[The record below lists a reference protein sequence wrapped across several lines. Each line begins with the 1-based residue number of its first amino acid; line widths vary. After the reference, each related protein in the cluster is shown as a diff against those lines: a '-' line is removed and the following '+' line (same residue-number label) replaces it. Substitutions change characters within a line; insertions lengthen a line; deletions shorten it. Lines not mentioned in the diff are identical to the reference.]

1 MRWASSQITRSPLGR
16 GLRFRLHLVGTG
28 QHVEPGDQFAALG
41 EGVAGQG
48 CLDLVAGQDAEL
60 KAEPLVHFVLLLLD
74 ESPRRDDQ
82 ATLQVATDQ
91 QLLD

>member
-1 MRWASSQITRSPLGR
+1 MGLVADHEVPLGR
-16 GLRFRLHLVGTG
+16 GLQFRLQLIGTR

-60 KAEPLVHFVLLLLD
+60 KAEPLVHFVLPLLD
-74 ESPRRDDQ
+74 KSPLARRSSNAPRRHGST
-82 ATLQVATDQ
+82 AP
-91 QLLD
+91 